1 MIECNHFVDNRHD
14 IAGTGRAGTSY
25 WARYNISEAIDPPV
39 SHAFDM
45 HGNHESRRDG
55 KEWPKFA
62 GDSIVICYNTF
73 KSRDPRDYI
82 TIRGDPRMGVTVHH
96 NVYERARFGARSM
109 EPCKSMTAYEDKF
122 LAKPLYAYYRFDA
135 AGNTVNGKRRPAGLV
150 TEYP

>member
-1 MIECNHFVDNRHD
+1 MGFTITYFIVLVLLLTAELFYFR
-14 IAGTGRAGTSY
+14 IADRF
-25 WARYNISEAIDPPV
+25 NIIDKPNERS
-39 SHAFDM
+39 SH
-45 HGNHESRRDG
+45 N
-55 KEWPKFA
+55 
-62 GDSIVICYNTF
+62 
-73 KSRDPRDYI
+73 YI